1 MNLKISYYIINKMA
15 KYIAFDT
22 ETTGVDSLKCNL
34 LTVSFIVL
42 DSELN
47 KLDTLNISLKHE
59 NYYINPTALEVN
71 KIDIIKHHN
80 NSLDIIDA
88 RVKLITFLN
97 KYKIQYNFVPIGH
110 NILFDINFIKSS
122 GLLTNEIYNKYISC
136 NFIDTLTIAQ
146 FLKFSGKLPEKQSV
160 SLINLCKYTEI
171 KDDKNTELEHS
182 AEYDTN
188 MTIKLLK
195 KFKSIINEPEEQEI
209 KKKRKLI

>member
-1 MNLKISYYIINKMA
+1 MA

-122 GLLTNEIYNKYISC
+122 GLLTNEMYNKYISC
-136 NFIDTLTIAQ
+136 NSIDTLTIAQ